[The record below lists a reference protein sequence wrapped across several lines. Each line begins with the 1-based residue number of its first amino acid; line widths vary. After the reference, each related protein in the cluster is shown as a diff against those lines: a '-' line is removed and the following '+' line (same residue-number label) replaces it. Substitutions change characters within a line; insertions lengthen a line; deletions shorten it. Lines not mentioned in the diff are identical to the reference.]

1 MKRRTLLAGSL
12 AVAAAAR
19 PLGALAAP
27 ERSDVI
33 VIGAGLSGMYAAMLL
48 AEAGASV
55 TVLEATQRPGGRVH
69 TADHLYSAERYDGI
83 PEFGASQI
91 GPMYARVRDV
101 ASRLDVKLAPGA
113 NINAP
118 YSFIVDGRLISA
130 QEWPNHE
137 LNKTVGDERQALP
150 HTLSGM
156 YVERRSPLRSL
167 TDWLSPES
175 QQYDISLY
183 QWLKQQGASDAAIQ
197 LIDEGLVD
205 PGVHG
210 ISVLTQLQEA
220 TRSALDVQAATAQL
234 GEDMDVYERFART
247 SSRVVGGTSR
257 LTEAMAERLGDRLRV
272 GNAVVA
278 VDSDRRGCEVTC
290 ADGSRYRSD
299 YVVSAV
305 PFSVLRNI
313 RLRPMLTGAQG
324 EAVAVMPYG
333 RQSQVFMRVKEPYWE
348 DDGFDASMWSNGPI
362 TLIRQQIDPDGARTQ
377 LAALAIGRKGSVLDR
392 LPPKERGQF
401 VLDHLA
407 EIRPATR
414 GKLEVLGVFSWE
426 EAPFVHGCRH
436 SYRPGQVVKFAEA
449 MIKPYG
455 RLHFA
460 GEHTRRLEVGMEA
473 AMESGERVAFE
484 ILERVMA

>member
-19 PLGALAAP
+19 PLGAMAAP

-33 VIGAGLSGMYAAMLL
+33 VIGAGVSGLYAAMLL

-55 TVLEATQRPGGRVH
+55 LVLEATQRPGGRVY
-69 TADHLYSAERYDGI
+69 TADHFDGR
-83 PEFGASQI
+83 PELGASQI

-101 ASRLDVKLAPGA
+101 ARQLGVELAPGA

-118 YSFIVDGRLISA
+118 YSFIIDGRLISA
-130 QEWPNHE
+130 QEWADSD
-137 LNKTVGDERQALP
+137 LNQTVGDEREALP

-156 YVERRSPLRSL
+156 YVERRSPFRSL
-167 TDWLSPES
+167 TDWLSPEAR
-175 QQYDISLY
+175 QYDISLY

-197 LIDEGLVD
+197 LIDDGLVD

-210 ISVLTQLQEA
+210 VSVLTQLQEA
-220 TRSALDVQAATAQL
+220 TRSALEVQAATAQL
-234 GEDMDVYERFART
+234 GEDMDVFERFART
-247 SSRVVGGTSR
+247 SSRIVGGSSR
-257 LTEAMAERLGDRLRV
+257 YTEAMAERLGDRVRF
-272 GNAVVA
+272 GKAVAA
-278 VDSDRRGCEVTC
+278 VDADGSGCEVTC

-313 RLRPMLTGAQG
+313 RLRPLLSGAQG

-333 RQSQVFMRVKEPYWE
+333 RQSQVFMRVKKPYWE
-348 DDGFDASMWSNGPI
+348 DDGFDASMWSTGPI
-362 TLIRQQIDPDGARTQ
+362 TLIRQQIDPDGSRTQ
-377 LAALAIGRKGSVLDR
+377 LVALGIGRKGTVLDR

-407 EIRPATR
+407 EIRPSTK
-414 GKLEVLGVFSWE
+414 GKLEVTGVFSWE
-426 EAPFVHGCRH
+426 EEAFVHGCRH
-436 SYRPGQVVKFAEA
+436 SYRPGQVGKYAEA
-449 MIKPYG
+449 MIKPHG
-455 RLHFA
+455 RIHFA
-460 GEHTRRLEVGMEA
+460 GEHTRRLDVGMEA